1 MDYLDQQILMK
12 LKENARQSASDISKE
27 IHLSVSTV
35 IDRIRKME
43 SSGVIESYTVITDE
57 KKTGND
63 VTALMEISLEH
74 PRYNELFIENIKK
87 NPNIISC
94 DIRRCDRG
102 SDYILCICK
111 NKKTKFLADG
121 RHRMCRAGFG
131 TDHRSLGQLFQQR
144 GFRRLYKW
152 SVCDATAT
160 ECRTQ
165 FRCHAG
171 DDGAPA
177 DDRRR
182 TVYSGAP
189 DFFIR
194 KPLEYWRSAAAVA
207 FYEA

>member
-87 NPNIISC
+87 NAS
-94 DIRRCDRG
+94 
-102 SDYILCICK
+102 
-111 NKKTKFLADG
+111 
-121 RHRMCRAGFG
+121 H
-131 TDHRSLGQLFQQR
+131 
-144 GFRRLYKW
+144 
-152 SVCDATAT
+152 
-160 ECRTQ
+160 
-165 FRCHAG
+165 
-171 DDGAPA
+171 
-177 DDRRR
+177 
-182 TVYSGAP
+182 
-189 DFFIR
+189 
-194 KPLEYWRSAAAVA
+194 
-207 FYEA
+207 

>member
-94 DIRRCDRG
+94 YYLTGEFDYLLKIACQSSEHLEQIHHWIKDQG
-102 SDYILCICK
+102 LSIYILLSQDICILLYPK
-111 NKKTKFLADG
+111 RLLFDAVFLI
-121 RHRMCRAGFG
+121 
-131 TDHRSLGQLFQQR
+131 
-144 GFRRLYKW
+144 
-152 SVCDATAT
+152 
-160 ECRTQ
+160 E
-165 FRCHAG
+165 
-171 DDGAPA
+171 
-177 DDRRR
+177 
-182 TVYSGAP
+182 
-189 DFFIR
+189 FINT
-194 KPLEYWRSAAAVA
+194 SACCCCFLLSCV
-207 FYEA
+207 E

>member
-63 VTALMEISLEH
+63 VTALMEIRLEH

-94 DIRRCDRG
+94 YYLTG
-102 SDYILCICK
+102 EFDYLLKIACQSSEHLEQIHHWIKDQGGVRQTRTHYVLRTEK
-111 NKKTKFLADG
+111 NI
-121 RHRMCRAGFG
+121 
-131 TDHRSLGQLFQQR
+131 
-144 GFRRLYKW
+144 
-152 SVCDATAT
+152 
-160 ECRTQ
+160 
-165 FRCHAG
+165 
-171 DDGAPA
+171 
-177 DDRRR
+177 
-182 TVYSGAP
+182 YS
-189 DFFIR
+189 
-194 KPLEYWRSAAAVA
+194 PLP
-207 FYEA
+207 EAKE

>member
-87 NPNIISC
+87 NHLLLLPH
-94 DIRRCDRG
+94 RR
-102 SDYILCICK
+102 I
-111 NKKTKFLADG
+111 
-121 RHRMCRAGFG
+121 
-131 TDHRSLGQLFQQR
+131 
-144 GFRRLYKW
+144 
-152 SVCDATAT
+152 
-160 ECRTQ
+160 
-165 FRCHAG
+165 
-171 DDGAPA
+171 
-177 DDRRR
+177 
-182 TVYSGAP
+182 
-189 DFFIR
+189 
-194 KPLEYWRSAAAVA
+194 
-207 FYEA
+207 

>member
-94 DIRRCDRG
+94 YYLTGEFDYLLKSHVSLPNIWSRSTTG
-102 SDYILCICK
+102 S
-111 NKKTKFLADG
+111 KT
-121 RHRMCRAGFG
+121 RAAYVRPVHTMSFEPK
-131 TDHRSLGQLFQQR
+131 RIF
-144 GFRRLYKW
+144 
-152 SVCDATAT
+152 
-160 ECRTQ
+160 
-165 FRCHAG
+165 
-171 DDGAPA
+171 
-177 DDRRR
+177 
-182 TVYSGAP
+182 YS
-189 DFFIR
+189 
-194 KPLEYWRSAAAVA
+194 PLP
-207 FYEA
+207 EAKE

>member
-1 MDYLDQQILMK
+1 MFFISYINFYERRSIYRGYLDQQILMK

-94 DIRRCDRG
+94 YYLTG
-102 SDYILCICK
+102 EFDYLLKIACQSSEHLEQIHHWIKDQAAYVRPVHTMSFEPKKIFILLCRK
-111 NKKTKFLADG
+111 QKSNNRKGFL
-121 RHRMCRAGFG
+121 
-131 TDHRSLGQLFQQR
+131 
-144 GFRRLYKW
+144 
-152 SVCDATAT
+152 
-160 ECRTQ
+160 
-165 FRCHAG
+165 
-171 DDGAPA
+171 
-177 DDRRR
+177 
-182 TVYSGAP
+182 
-189 DFFIR
+189 
-194 KPLEYWRSAAAVA
+194 
-207 FYEA
+207 

>member
-87 NPNIISC
+87 NGI
-94 DIRRCDRG
+94 
-102 SDYILCICK
+102 
-111 NKKTKFLADG
+111 
-121 RHRMCRAGFG
+121 
-131 TDHRSLGQLFQQR
+131 
-144 GFRRLYKW
+144 
-152 SVCDATAT
+152 
-160 ECRTQ
+160 
-165 FRCHAG
+165 
-171 DDGAPA
+171 
-177 DDRRR
+177 
-182 TVYSGAP
+182 
-189 DFFIR
+189 
-194 KPLEYWRSAAAVA
+194 
-207 FYEA
+207 

>member
-87 NPNIISC
+87 
-94 DIRRCDRG
+94 
-102 SDYILCICK
+102 K
-111 NKKTKFLADG
+111 E
-121 RHRMCRAGFG
+121 
-131 TDHRSLGQLFQQR
+131 Q
-144 GFRRLYKW
+144 
-152 SVCDATAT
+152 
-160 ECRTQ
+160 
-165 FRCHAG
+165 
-171 DDGAPA
+171 
-177 DDRRR
+177 
-182 TVYSGAP
+182 
-189 DFFIR
+189 
-194 KPLEYWRSAAAVA
+194 
-207 FYEA
+207 